1 MLTPTQLPGLD
12 WTELNLG
19 TISVTKRLFFFL
31 YSNLITKVAVTAKV
45 TQVELKSRKIDAT
58 LKLTHTNLDHSK
70 DFYDKSDD
78 ETQTRRGETTS

>member
-1 MLTPTQLPGLD
+1 MAPLALQKD
-12 WTELNLG
+12 
-19 TISVTKRLFFFL
+19 SFFFL
-31 YSNLITKVAVTAKV
+31 CSNVITKVAVTAKV

-70 DFYDKSDD
+70 DFYVKSDD